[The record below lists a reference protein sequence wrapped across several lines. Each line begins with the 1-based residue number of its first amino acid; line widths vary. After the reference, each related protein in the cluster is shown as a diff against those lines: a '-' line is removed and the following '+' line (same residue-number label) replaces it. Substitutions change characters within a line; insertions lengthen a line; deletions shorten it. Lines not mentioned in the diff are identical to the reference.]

1 MKKRL
6 FSLLVVGLMILSLV
20 GCTAPS
26 NATASSQGSAS
37 ATAPSAAPAD
47 AAASQTAAPENVKP
61 ASAKD
66 DAQPY
71 YISMLLQ
78 TFATEPA
85 SDENRALSYI
95 EEYTNTDLDIT
106 WKVSNDYDTMIDVLV
121 ASGDVPM
128 VLTVRDQKDS
138 VIVQAVKSGFFW
150 DITDYLDDTENFPN
164 LSSYNR
170 DVAAQ
175 VRYDGRLYSLYNAAD
190 LSRSGWHYR
199 KDWAENLNLTIPET
213 IDDIYE
219 WARAFTEDDPDQN
232 GKNDTFGLIMAA
244 DKAVKLEFHQMVI
257 NYGGGNEWV
266 EDENGDLIPTFMTQP
281 YIDAMDFFRKCYEN
295 GYMNQ
300 DYPSAAKSTIYQ
312 YWQAGQGGLFYMS
325 LNDAFGKNVTA
336 IYDAIPGATNDVFNL
351 IQSVDGSYRNYPTA
365 GWKAMVMFPK
375 NAVAANED
383 LEKILTFYDT
393 MMSQEMQEFTTY
405 GFEGEH
411 WQLGADGYA
420 ELLDEEGKSNLF
432 ADISFNL
439 NYVDNKR
446 PAHYSEIR
454 EKVIKM
460 IADAEPYAV
469 ICGNNPYLSD
479 TYTEIG
485 ASLDQAVF
493 DARDKYIVG
502 AIGLEE
508 FQTAVDN
515 WYQDGG
521 QQIIAEYSQQHRA
534 AAAAA
539 GN

>member
-26 NATASSQGSAS
+26 DATASSQGSAS

-85 SDENRALSYI
+85 SDDNRALSYI

-106 WKVSNDYDTMIDVLV
+106 WQVSNDYDTMIDVLV

-244 DKAVKLEFHQMVI
+244 DKAVRLEFHQMVI
-257 NYGGGNEWV
+257 NYGGGYDWV
-266 EDENGDLIPTFMTQP
+266 EDEIGDLIPTFMSQP

-351 IQSVDGSYRNYPTA
+351 IQSVTVLTATIPRPAGKPCLCSRKTPWRPT
-365 GWKAMVMFPK
+365 
-375 NAVAANED
+375 
-383 LEKILTFYDT
+383 KIL
-393 MMSQEMQEFTTY
+393 
-405 GFEGEH
+405 
-411 WQLGADGYA
+411 
-420 ELLDEEGKSNLF
+420 
-432 ADISFNL
+432 
-439 NYVDNKR
+439 KR
-446 PAHYSEIR
+446 
-454 EKVIKM
+454 
-460 IADAEPYAV
+460 
-469 ICGNNPYLSD
+469 
-479 TYTEIG
+479 
-485 ASLDQAVF
+485 F
-493 DARDKYIVG
+493 
-502 AIGLEE
+502 
-508 FQTAVDN
+508 
-515 WYQDGG
+515 
-521 QQIIAEYSQQHRA
+521 
-534 AAAAA
+534 
-539 GN
+539 